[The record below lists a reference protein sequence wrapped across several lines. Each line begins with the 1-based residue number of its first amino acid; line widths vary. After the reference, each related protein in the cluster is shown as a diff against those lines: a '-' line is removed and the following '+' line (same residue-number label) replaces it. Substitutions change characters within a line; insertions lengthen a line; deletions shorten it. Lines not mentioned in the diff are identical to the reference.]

1 MIVTFIVVKSF
12 SPYTT
17 ILDRAWIHAMGVVPS
32 MLHVKVKFHTK
43 HGIATV
49 REINKWQGSAWW
61 LPLIER

>member
-49 REINKWQGSAWW
+49 RGNQKVA
-61 LPLIER
+61 R